1 MLKRSGLIAATAML
15 ALGLGTA
22 SAWADDCHSDHTGG
36 TVLGAIAGGVLG
48 GVASHGNG
56 LAIAGGAIFGGLAGN
71 ALSRDIDC
79 DDRDSAGHAY
89 QDAFNDGEVGHQYE
103 WEGRHGGH
111 GYIEINDRYR
121 RNDHECV
128 DFTQVVW
135 HHDERFDRNGTACRY
150 DGDWQVQDDD
160 SH

>member
-1 MLKRSGLIAATAML
+1 MLKTSGWIAGAAML
-15 ALGLGTA
+15 TLFAGTNAAL
-22 SAWADDCHSDHTGG
+22 ADDCHSDHTGG

-79 DDRDSAGHAY
+79 DDRDYAGRAY
-89 QDAFNDGEVGHQYE
+89 ETAFDDGTVGRHYE

-111 GYIEINDRYR
+111 GYIVINDRYR
-121 RNDHECV
+121 RRGHECV

-135 HHDERFDRNGTACRY
+135 RHDERFDRNGTACRY
-150 DGDWQVQDDD
+150 RGDWRVET
-160 SH
+160 

>member
-1 MLKRSGLIAATAML
+1 MLKRSGLIA
-15 ALGLGTA
+15 GTA
-22 SAWADDCHSDHTGG
+22 LLVLSMASTGALADDCSGRDHAGG

-79 DDRDSAGHAY
+79 DDRDSASRAY
-89 QDAFNDGEVGHQYE
+89 YEAFDGDVGERYE

-111 GYIEINDRYR
+111 GYIVVNDRYER
-121 RNDHECV
+121 HGRPCV
-128 DFTQVVW
+128 DFTQVTW
-135 HHDERFDRNGTACRY
+135 HHDERFERNGTACRRH
-150 DGDWQVQDDD
+150 GEWEIEE
-160 SH
+160 S

>member
-1 MLKRSGLIAATAML
+1 MLKRSGLIAGTAML
-15 ALGLGTA
+15 ALCLGTA
-22 SAWADDCHSDHTGG
+22 GAWADDCHRDHSGG

-79 DDRDSAGHAY
+79 EDRDYAGRAY
-89 QDAFNDGEVGHQYE
+89 EDAFNDGEVGRHYE

-111 GYIEINDRYR
+111 GYIVINDRYER
-121 RNDHECV
+121 GGRDCV

-135 HHDERFDRNGTACRY
+135 HHGDRFEHNGTACRHR
-150 DGDWQVQDDD
+150 DGWRFEDD
-160 SH
+160 

>member
-1 MLKRSGLIAATAML
+1 MFKKTGLMAGAALM
-15 ALGLGTA
+15 ALTFGTSA
-22 SAWADDCHSDHTGG
+22 AWADDCSRHDHAGG

-79 DDRDSAGHAY
+79 DDRDYAGRAYDSA
-89 QDAFNDGEVGHQYE
+89 FDGEVGERYE
-103 WEGRHGGH
+103 WRGRHGNH
-111 GYIEINDRYR
+111 GYVVVNDEYR
-121 RNDHECV
+121 RRGRWCK

-135 HHDERFDRNGTACRY
+135 HHGDRMERNGTVCRRH
-150 DGDWQVQDDD
+150 GEWELVT
-160 SH
+160 